1 MYRKIGILC
10 AGDSELAPFLPH
22 LEHARTS
29 EKALL
34 KFYEGTL
41 CGLPAVSTAV
51 AYHDVADDI
60 LTDFHPW
67 LESIWFPADPA
78 LRACAEAAAA
88 KQPREYP
95 VRFGRMVTGEAFI
108 TDDGRQEINARFAP
122 LTVDMESAAV
132 AHVCHANGVPFLAI
146 RTVTDTADHSG
157 AGNFELNCEKA
168 SAIAKDFTLAL
179 LREIQNA

>member
-29 EKALL
+29 
-34 KFYEGTL
+34 
-41 CGLPAVSTAV
+41 
-51 AYHDVADDI
+51 
-60 LTDFHPW
+60 
-67 LESIWFPADPA
+67 
-78 LRACAEAAAA
+78 
-88 KQPREYP
+88 EYP

-132 AHVCHANGVPFLAI
+132 AHVCHANDVPFLAI

-157 AGNFELNCEKA
+157 TGNFELNCEKA

>member
-29 EKALL
+29 E
-34 KFYEGTL
+34 
-41 CGLPAVSTAV
+41 
-51 AYHDVADDI
+51 H
-60 LTDFHPW
+60 
-67 LESIWFPADPA
+67 
-78 LRACAEAAAA
+78 
-88 KQPREYP
+88 P

-108 TDDGRQEINARFAP
+108 TDDGRQEINARLCAAHRGYGVERGP
-122 LTVDMESAAV
+122 RMSAT
-132 AHVCHANGVPFLAI
+132 
-146 RTVTDTADHSG
+146 RTASRSSRSARSPTRPDHSG
-157 AGNFELNCEKA
+157 AGNFELNCERA

>member
-22 LEHARTS
+22 LEHARAS
-29 EKALL
+29 
-34 KFYEGTL
+34 
-41 CGLPAVSTAV
+41 
-51 AYHDVADDI
+51 
-60 LTDFHPW
+60 
-67 LESIWFPADPA
+67 
-78 LRACAEAAAA
+78 
-88 KQPREYP
+88 EYP

-122 LTVDMESAAV
+122 LTVDMESAAI

-157 AGNFELNCEKA
+157 TGNFELNCEKA

>member
-22 LEHARTS
+22 LEHVRTS
-29 EKALL
+29 E
-34 KFYEGTL
+34 
-41 CGLPAVSTAV
+41 
-51 AYHDVADDI
+51 H
-60 LTDFHPW
+60 
-67 LESIWFPADPA
+67 
-78 LRACAEAAAA
+78 
-88 KQPREYP
+88 P

-146 RTVTDTADHSG
+146 RTVTD
-157 AGNFELNCEKA
+157 NFELNCEKA